1 MSLDP
6 QTKRLRAKQVGML
19 MQAYRRGYTPVE
31 GSNRLSQEG
40 LLRLMGQVDTKYLER
55 YNHSTVARWES
66 GATQPT
72 KDRLEVFG
80 RALGISPGEIE
91 GMISLAGLYDDPIT
105 KRKSKSTDGES
116 TEAPETALAQSSA
129 NEASLEE
136 VQQTDAS
143 RIVRYLLTRLALPG
157 LVVAGSGYLLASLG
171 WNASWVMML
180 YVNLAMGLIL
190 VQSFMNLRRTS
201 ELREL
206 FFISVFFLLGGNVLL
221 APVLRMDPYGFYAIA
236 NFGGTPMP
244 YLFALVANLLLS
256 LLAGLMFEY
265 LWRWQ
270 YDSGKGAS
278 SAYCRAGW
286 VAFPPLGVI
295 YLVCVSF
302 SCLGAWIYLLSV
314 FAVLGAAT
322 MAMLILRDKEVTFV
336 EWERKLLLQGAVAII
351 VVLTGLGGMAT
362 MILYLEPSFLAIP
375 NHSFFRSWEI
385 DFALLGYSMDE
396 LMDRYRLGAVWSSL
410 ATLVYMV
417 IAVGGS
423 LIVAIYRFGD
433 SEEKAPIVLQ

>member
-1 MSLDP
+1 MSLEP
-6 QTKRLRAKQVGML
+6 QPKRLRAKQVGML
-19 MQAYRRGYTPVE
+19 MQAYRRGYTQGE

-40 LLRLMGQVDTKYLER
+40 LLRLMGEVDTKYLER

-80 RALGISPGEIE
+80 RALGISSEEIE
-91 GMISLAGLYDDPIT
+91 GLIRLAGLHDEAGDG
-105 KRKSKSTDGES
+105 RKSARAKGGGAEAAETGPVDASAIELPLEEDQQ
-116 TEAPETALAQSSA
+116 TEASK
-129 NEASLEE
+129 
-136 VQQTDAS
+136 
-143 RIVRYLLTRLALPG
+143 IVRYLLTRLALPG

-180 YVNLAMGLIL
+180 YVNLAMGLVL

-206 FFISVFFLLGGNVLL
+206 FFISVFFLLGANVLL

-244 YLFALVANLLLS
+244 YLLALIVNLLLS
-256 LLAGLMFEY
+256 LAAGLMFEY

-270 YDSGKGAS
+270 YDSEKGAS

-295 YLVCVSF
+295 YLITISF
-302 SCLGAWIYLLSV
+302 SCLGAWIYLMSV

-336 EWERKLLLQGAVAII
+336 EWERRLLLQAAVAIV

-375 NHSFFRSWEI
+375 DHSLFRSWEI

-423 LIVAIYRFGD
+423 LIVAIYRFED
-433 SEEKAPIVLQ
+433 AEEKAPIVVQ